1 MFHYLF
7 FCSYV
12 DEWMWIL
19 MWRWVACCTKMPN
32 ISGKHNAGP
41 TYVYQYSFISQ
52 YMEHTNATRQIKLPQ
67 LNSLLCNKSL
77 SGSVK
82 VKKELWEKRL
92 EDEYVAQI
100 HIEILNNAVKGNIVL
115 NLDNFTLFQ
124 CMFVW
129 NVVLLPAFVL

>member
-1 MFHYLF
+1 
-7 FCSYV
+7 
-12 DEWMWIL
+12 
-19 MWRWVACCTKMPN
+19 
-32 ISGKHNAGP
+32 
-41 TYVYQYSFISQ
+41 
-52 YMEHTNATRQIKLPQ
+52 MEHTNATRQIKLPQ

-82 VKKELWEKRL
+82 VKKELGEKRL